1 MIATIQSNDR
11 TGLLAAALV
20 AGGLTAAGS
29 RPTVVAVG
37 ANGAQA
43 CGLAR
48 LSGSFDLLRPDPGD
62 AAAVLSGLAA
72 RSEGDVIAVLPTDLL
87 REGGPGEPGHLRVVA
102 TACRLTAAQALH
114 ATASGAWHL
123 RCDSGLGQPAWRIA
137 PRVLPLRLPRLS
149 PLEQM
154 RLLAGDL
161 GGGMRYAAVALAA
174 TLLAVSADPDAERFE
189 AGDLAALMSPLSPAR
204 DRALHER
211 LLDCAAALADP
222 VLRDAPVGTAEAA
235 GDRIRKA
242 RPTPVATAR
251 LRATQPARLRA

>member
-1 MIATIQSNDR
+1 MIATIHSNDR

-20 AGGLTAAGS
+20 AGGLAVAGS
-29 RPTVVAVG
+29 RPTLVAVG

-48 LSGSFDLLRPDPGD
+48 LSGSFDLLRPDPSD
-62 AAAVLSGLAA
+62 AAAVLSGLASRA
-72 RSEGDVIAVLPTDLL
+72 GGDVIAVLPTDLL
-87 REGGPGEPGHLRVVA
+87 RKDGPCGPGHLRVVA

-123 RCDSGLGQPAWRIA
+123 RCDGELGQPAWRIA

-161 GGGMRYAAVALAA
+161 GEGMRYAAVALAA
-174 TLLAVSADPDAERFE
+174 TLLAVSADPEAERFE
-189 AGDLAALMSPLSPAR
+189 AGDLTALMSPLSPVR
-204 DRALHER
+204 DPDLHER
-211 LLDCAAALADP
+211 LLDCAAALGDA
-222 VLRDAPVGTAEAA
+222 VLQGAPVGTAEAV
-235 GDRIRKA
+235 GGRVRKA
-242 RPTPVATAR
+242 RTRTAATAR

>member
-1 MIATIQSNDR
+1 VIATIHSNDR

-20 AGGLTAAGS
+20 AGGLTAAGT
-29 RPTVVAVG
+29 RPTLVAVG
-37 ANGAQA
+37 ANGVQA

-48 LSGSFDLLRPDPGD
+48 LSGSFDLLRPDPRD
-62 AAAVLSGLAA
+62 ATAVLSGLASRA
-72 RSEGDVIAVLPTDLL
+72 GGDVIAVLPTDLL
-87 REGGPGEPGHLRVVA
+87 REDGPCGPGHLRVVA

-123 RCDSGLGQPAWRIA
+123 RCDSELGQPAWRIA

-161 GGGMRYAAVALAA
+161 GEGMRYAAVALAA
-174 TLLAVSADPDAERFE
+174 TLLAVSADPKAERFE
-189 AGDLAALMSPLSPAR
+189 ASDLTALMSPLSPAR
-204 DRALHER
+204 DRDLHER
-211 LLDCAAALADP
+211 LLDCAAALGDA
-222 VLRDAPVGTAEAA
+222 VLRGAPVGNVEAV
-235 GDRIRKA
+235 GGCVRKA
-242 RPTPVATAR
+242 RSTSVATAR